1 MSAQVR
7 FGVRFEVTVGLCLAA
22 CWPRPAAAQEP
33 LDGGQEPAPQPLAAS
48 PDGGTPDLP
57 PAPNVAQ
64 EPVSPVATKEA
75 ASPPAPTAVA
85 PELAVSPEPAP
96 DVTVLGQRERT
107 TGTSESVLSRQTIAS
122 LPGGDTQPL
131 AYALATQPGFV
142 ADTFGFGLHV
152 RGADGGLLYV
162 VDGIPLLAAP
172 LGEFGATMGFIPTRL
187 VQNVRVLTGG
197 FPAEFGSGLGAV
209 IDITTR
215 HALGGPSGE
224 AEAAYGS
231 YGTTHYAFNYSQEIG
246 KLSLFMAGDFQ
257 NTNRG
262 FDPPSVTPIL
272 HDGMTSGSGFL
283 RLDYQLRESD
293 HIELV
298 TTFNQSRF
306 QIPIDPTLLPLSQ
319 APAGAV
325 RGADAYG
332 NDPPPFVP
340 YDADPV
346 ETERNVFAAVSYKHV
361 GAAGT
366 LQVAPFFREAYGK
379 LTCDP
384 AGSLGPTADPGSA
397 CGDVR
402 RDVLH
407 GGGLASLTWAQGLR
421 HIWKTG
427 LLVDAARSNV
437 DYTAYFRDD
446 VAPSGGADPAQTLSG
461 SDRTNVLG
469 AGAFL
474 QDQILLGK
482 VTILAGARLDIE
494 SASFLH
500 SDEPSL
506 FLLGPSARLG
516 LSYAVTTNLTLH
528 GFAGYLWQP
537 PSTIDAPVAGRIL
550 VPSLAGQTLP
560 VDIKAEKDWSAE
572 LGITERLLRGL
583 TLDLTGWG
591 RIASDQLDRVNV
603 GTTNL
608 VASYNFERGRAAG
621 AEASCRL
628 SGGDNVDGFAN
639 LGWQL
644 AQGSGISSERF
655 LFSQEEVADKS
666 WVMLDHVQ
674 TWTANVGVDLH
685 DAPASTHVSALL
697 NYGSGL
703 RTGPD
708 SNETVPSHVVVD
720 LTLRHRFD
728 ILSHLHPEIAIDV
741 FNLFNQV
748 YAYRIGTGY
757 VGSAYGPL
765 RRVFVRLAVPFS

>member
-1 MSAQVR
+1 MEP
-7 FGVRFEVTVGLCLAA
+7 GTYVTV
-22 CWPRPAAAQEP
+22 
-33 LDGGQEPAPQPLAAS
+33 
-48 PDGGTPDLP
+48 
-57 PAPNVAQ
+57 
-64 EPVSPVATKEA
+64 
-75 ASPPAPTAVA
+75 
-85 PELAVSPEPAP
+85 
-96 DVTVLGQRERT
+96 VLGRREGT

-131 AYALATQPGFV
+131 AYALATQPGVV

-162 VDGIPLLAAP
+162 IDGIPLLAAP
-172 LGEFGATMGFIPTRL
+172 LGEWDAARGFIPTRM
-187 VQNVRVLTGG
+187 VQNVRILTGG

-215 HALGGPSGE
+215 HALGSPAGE
-224 AEAAYGS
+224 VQAAYGS
-231 YGTTHYAFNYSQEIG
+231 YGTTNYALNYAQEIG

-262 FDPPSVTPIL
+262 LDPPSVTPIL
-272 HDGMTSGSGFL
+272 HDGMTSGSGFA
-283 RLDYQLRESD
+283 RLDYQLREAD

-306 QIPIDPTLLPLSQ
+306 QVPIDPTLLPLAQ

-340 YDADPV
+340 YDANPM
-346 ETERNVFAAVSYKHV
+346 ESERNVFAALAYRHTS
-361 GAAGT
+361 AAAT
-366 LQVAPFFREAYGK
+366 WQFAPFFREAYGN

-384 AGSLGPTADPGSA
+384 VRSLGPTADPGST
-397 CGDVR
+397 CSDVR

-407 GGGLASLTWAQGLR
+407 GGGLAELTWAAGER

-427 LLVDAARSNV
+427 VLVDAARSNV

-446 VAPSGGADPAQTLSG
+446 AAASGGPDPAQTLSG
-461 SDRTNVLG
+461 SDITNVVN
-469 AGAFL
+469 AGAFV
-474 QDQILLGK
+474 QDQVPLGK
-482 VTILAGARLDIE
+482 WTILAGLRLDIE
-494 SASFLH
+494 SAAFVH

-506 FLLGPSARLG
+506 FLVGPSARLG
-516 LSYAVTTNLTLH
+516 LGYTVTSNLTLH

-550 VPSLAGQTLP
+550 IPSLAGQILP

-572 LGITERLLRGL
+572 LGLTGRPFQGL

-591 RIASDQLDRVNV
+591 RIAVDQLDRVNV

-628 SGGDNVDGFAN
+628 SPSRNVDAFAN
-639 LGWQL
+639 GGWQL
-644 AQGSGISSERF
+644 AQGSGISSEKF
-655 LFSQEEVADKS
+655 LFTPDEIADKS

-674 TWTANVGVDLH
+674 TWTGNLGVDLH
-685 DAPASTHVSALL
+685 DIAASTHVSTLL
-697 NYGSGL
+697 TYGSGM
-703 RTGPD
+703 RTGAD
-708 SNETVPSHVVVD
+708 SDKTVPSHLLVD

-728 ILSHLHPEIAIDV
+728 LFRHSNPEIAIDV

-765 RRVFVRLAVPFS
+765 RRVFVRLAVPFP

>member
-1 MSAQVR
+1 MR
-7 FGVRFEVTVGLCLAA
+7 RYGVTVGLCLAA

-33 LDGGQEPAPQPLAAS
+33 LDGGQGTVAQPLAGSQDGGPPNAS
-48 PDGGTPDLP
+48 PA
-57 PAPNVAQ
+57 PAVAQ
-64 EPVSPVATKEA
+64 EPGSATAAEKA
-75 ASPPAPTAVA
+75 ASPAA
-85 PELAVSPEPAP
+85 PETVSAEPGH
-96 DVTVLGQRERT
+96 DVMVLGRRERT

-131 AYALATQPGFV
+131 AYVLATQPGFV

-162 VDGIPLLAAP
+162 IDGIPLLAAP
-172 LGEFGATMGFIPTRL
+172 LGEWGATMGFIPTRL

-215 HALGGPSGE
+215 HALGGPS
-224 AEAAYGS
+224 AEAQVAYGS
-231 YGTTHYAFNYSQEIG
+231 YGTTDYALDYAQEIG
-246 KLSLFMAGDFQ
+246 KLSLFAAGNFQ
-257 NTNRG
+257 NTKRG

-272 HDGMTSGSGFL
+272 HDDMTSGNAFV
-283 RLDYQLRESD
+283 RLDYRLRETD
-293 HIELV
+293 HIEFIAS
-298 TTFNQSRF
+298 FNQSRF
-306 QIPIDPTLLPLSQ
+306 QIPIDPTLLPLSD
-319 APAGAV
+319 APKGAV
-325 RGADAYG
+325 RGADAYD

-340 YDADPV
+340 YDANPI
-346 ETERNVFAAVSYKHV
+346 ENERNVFAAVSYRHV
-361 GAAGT
+361 GAGGT
-366 LQVAPFFREAYGK
+366 LQIAPFVREAYGS

-384 AGSLGPTADPGSA
+384 ARSLGKAADPGSA
-397 CGDVR
+397 CSDVR

-407 GGGLASLTWAQGLR
+407 AGGLADFTWVQGQT
-421 HIWKTG
+421 HVWKTG
-427 LLVDAARSNV
+427 LLLDAARSNV

-446 VAPSGGADPAQTLSG
+446 AVPVAGADAARTLAG
-461 SDRTNVLG
+461 SDSTNGLI
-469 AGAFL
+469 AGVFL
-474 QDQILLGK
+474 QDKILLGK
-482 VTILAGARLDIE
+482 LNILAGARLDIE
-494 SASFLH
+494 RASFLH

-550 VPSLAGQTLP
+550 VPSLAGQNLP

-572 LGITERLLRGL
+572 LGLTERLLPGL
-583 TLDLTGWG
+583 TLDITGWG
-591 RIASDQLDRVNV
+591 RIARDQLDRVNV

-655 LFSQEEVADKS
+655 LFSPQEVADKS

-674 TWTANVGVDLH
+674 TWTANLGIDLH

-697 NYGSGL
+697 NYGSGM
-703 RTGPD
+703 RTGAD
-708 SNETVPSHVVVD
+708 SDKTVPSHVIVD
-720 LTLRHRFD
+720 LTIRRRFD
-728 ILSHLHPEIAIDV
+728 IFSGVSSHLHPEIAVDV
-741 FNLFNQV
+741 LNLFDQI

-757 VGSAYGPL
+757 IGSAYGPP
-765 RRVFVRLAVPFS
+765 RRVFVRLSVPFS

>member
-1 MSAQVR
+1 M
-7 FGVRFEVTVGLCLAA
+7 
-22 CWPRPAAAQEP
+22 
-33 LDGGQEPAPQPLAAS
+33 
-48 PDGGTPDLP
+48 
-57 PAPNVAQ
+57 
-64 EPVSPVATKEA
+64 
-75 ASPPAPTAVA
+75 
-85 PELAVSPEPAP
+85 
-96 DVTVLGQRERT
+96 VLGRRERT

-131 AYALATQPGFV
+131 AYVLATQPGFV

-162 VDGIPLLAAP
+162 IDGVPLLAAP
-172 LGEFGATMGFIPTRL
+172 LGQWGATMGFIPTKL
-187 VQNVRVLTGG
+187 VEKVRVLTGG

-215 HALGGPSGE
+215 HALGGPS
-224 AEAAYGS
+224 AEAQVTYGS
-231 YGTTHYAFNYSQEIG
+231 YGTTDYALNYAQETG
-246 KLSLFMAGDFQ
+246 KLSLFAAGNFQ
-257 NTNRG
+257 NTKRG

-272 HDGMTSGSGFL
+272 HDDMTSGNAFV
-283 RLDYQLRESD
+283 RLDYRLRDTD
-293 HIELV
+293 HIEFI
-298 TTFNQSRF
+298 TSFNQSRF
-306 QIPIDPTLLPLSQ
+306 QIPIDPTLRPLSD
-319 APAGAV
+319 APQGAV

-340 YDADPV
+340 YDANPIED
-346 ETERNVFAAVSYKHV
+346 ERNVFAAVSYRHV
-361 GAAGT
+361 GAGST
-366 LQVAPFFREAYGK
+366 LQMAPFFREAYGS

-384 AGSLGPTADPGSA
+384 VRSLGKAADPGSA
-397 CGDVR
+397 CSDVR

-407 GGGLASLTWAQGLR
+407 AGGVADFTWGQGQR

-427 LLVDAARSNV
+427 LLLDAARSNV
-437 DYTAYFRDD
+437 NYTAYFRDD
-446 VAPSGGADPAQTLSG
+446 AVPVGGADPAQTLTG
-461 SDRTNVLG
+461 SDSTNVLI

-482 VTILAGARLDIE
+482 LKILAGARLDIE

-506 FLLGPSARLG
+506 FLLGPSIRLG

-537 PSTIDAPVAGRIL
+537 PSTVDAPVAGRIL
-550 VPSLAGQTLP
+550 IPSLAGQKLP

-572 LGITERLLRGL
+572 LGLTDRLLHGL
-583 TLDLTGWG
+583 TLDLTAWG

-608 VASYNFERGRAAG
+608 VASYNFARGRAAG
-621 AEASCRL
+621 AEASCKL

-655 LFSQEEVADKS
+655 LFSPEEVADRS

-674 TWTANVGVDLH
+674 TWTANFGIDLH
-685 DAPASTHVSALL
+685 DALANTHVSALL
-697 NYGSGL
+697 NYGSGM
-703 RTGPD
+703 RTGAD
-708 SNETVPSHVVVD
+708 SDKTVPWHVMVD
-720 LTLRHRFD
+720 LTIRHRFD
-728 ILSHLHPEIAIDV
+728 IFSGIFAHLHPEIAVDV
-741 FNLFNQV
+741 LNLFNQV

-765 RRVFVRLAVPFS
+765 RRVFVRLSVPFS

>member
-1 MSAQVR
+1 
-7 FGVRFEVTVGLCLAA
+7 
-22 CWPRPAAAQEP
+22 
-33 LDGGQEPAPQPLAAS
+33 LDGSQDGGPPDSSPAPA
-48 PDGGTPDLP
+48 
-57 PAPNVAQ
+57 VAQ
-64 EPVSPVATKEA
+64 EPESSATAQEA
-75 ASPPAPTAVA
+75 ASPAA
-85 PELAVSPEPAP
+85 PETVSPEPGS
-96 DVTVLGQRERT
+96 DVMVLGRRDRT
-107 TGTSESVLSRQTIAS
+107 TGTSESVLSRQTIAA

-162 VDGIPLLAAP
+162 IDGIPLLAAP
-172 LGEFGATMGFIPTRL
+172 LGEWGATMGFIPTRL

-215 HALGGPSGE
+215 HALGGPSAE
-224 AEAAYGS
+224 AQAAYGS
-231 YGTTHYAFNYSQEIG
+231 YGTTNYALNYAQEIG
-246 KLSLFMAGDFQ
+246 KLSLFAAGDFQ
-257 NTNRG
+257 NTKRG

-272 HDGMTSGSGFL
+272 HDDMTSGNAFV
-283 RLDYQLRESD
+283 RLDYRVRETD
-293 HIELV
+293 HIELI

-340 YDADPV
+340 YDANPI
-346 ETERNVFAAVSYKHV
+346 ESERNVFAAVSYKHV
-361 GAAGT
+361 GAGGT
-366 LQVAPFFREAYGK
+366 LQIAPFFREAYGK

-397 CGDVR
+397 CSDVR

-407 GGGLASLTWAQGLR
+407 GGGMALFTWAYGQQ

-427 LLVDAARSNV
+427 LLLDAARSNV

-446 VAPSGGADPAQTLSG
+446 AAPSLSG
-461 SDRTNVLG
+461 SDSTNVLN

-482 VTILAGARLDIE
+482 LTILAGARLDIE

-500 SDEPSL
+500 SDEPTL

-516 LSYAVTTNLTLH
+516 VSYAVTTSLTLH

-537 PSTIDAPVAGRIL
+537 PSTIDAPVAGRML
-550 VPSLAGQTLP
+550 LPSRAGQTLP

-572 LGITERLLRGL
+572 LGLTERLLRGL
-583 TLDLTGWG
+583 TLDITGWG
-591 RIASDQLDRVNV
+591 RIAKDQLDRVNV

-621 AEASCRL
+621 AEASLRL

-655 LFSQEEVADKS
+655 LFSAQEVADKS

-674 TWTANVGVDLH
+674 TWTANLGLDLH

-697 NYGSGL
+697 NYGSGM
-703 RTGPD
+703 RTGAD
-708 SNETVPSHVVVD
+708 SDKTVPSHVIVD
-720 LTLRHRFD
+720 LTMRHRFD
-728 ILSHLHPEIAIDV
+728 IFSHLHPEIAVDV

-765 RRVFVRLAVPFS
+765 RRVFVRLSVPFS

>member
-1 MSAQVR
+1 M
-7 FGVRFEVTVGLCLAA
+7 
-22 CWPRPAAAQEP
+22 
-33 LDGGQEPAPQPLAAS
+33 
-48 PDGGTPDLP
+48 
-57 PAPNVAQ
+57 
-64 EPVSPVATKEA
+64 
-75 ASPPAPTAVA
+75 
-85 PELAVSPEPAP
+85 
-96 DVTVLGQRERT
+96 VLGRRERT

-131 AYALATQPGFV
+131 AYVLATQPGFV

-162 VDGIPLLAAP
+162 IDGIPLLAAP
-172 LGEFGATMGFIPTRL
+172 LGEWGATMGFIPTRL

-224 AEAAYGS
+224 AQVAYGS
-231 YGTTHYAFNYSQEIG
+231 YGTTDYALNYAQEIG
-246 KLSLFMAGDFQ
+246 KLSLFAAGDFR
-257 NTNRG
+257 NTKRG

-272 HDGMTSGSGFL
+272 HDDMTSGNAFV
-283 RLDYQLRESD
+283 RLDYRLRETD
-293 HIELV
+293 HIEFI

-319 APAGAV
+319 APPGAV
-325 RGADAYG
+325 RGPDAYG

-340 YDADPV
+340 YDANPV

-361 GAAGT
+361 GAVGT
-366 LQVAPFFREAYGK
+366 LQIAPFFREAYGK

-397 CGDVR
+397 CSDVR

-407 GGGLASLTWAQGLR
+407 GGGLAAFTWMQGQR
-421 HIWKTG
+421 HVWKTG

-446 VAPSGGADPAQTLSG
+446 PSGGADPAQTLPG
-461 SDRTNVLG
+461 SDSTNVLI

-482 VTILAGARLDIE
+482 LTILAGARLDIE

-516 LSYAVTTNLTLH
+516 LSYAVTKNLTLH

-537 PSTIDAPVAGRIL
+537 PSTIDAPVAGRL
-550 VPSLAGQTLP
+550 LLPFRAGQTLP

-572 LGITERLLRGL
+572 LGLTGHLLRGL
-583 TLDLTGWG
+583 TLDITGWG

-655 LFSQEEVADKS
+655 LFSPEEVADKR

-674 TWTANVGVDLH
+674 TWTANLGIDLH
-685 DAPASTHVSALL
+685 DTPASTHVSVLL
-697 NYGSGL
+697 NYGSGM
-703 RTGPD
+703 RTGAD
-708 SNETVPSHVVVD
+708 SDKTVPSHVIVD
-720 LTLRHRFD
+720 LTIRHRFD
-728 ILSHLHPEIAIDV
+728 SFSDIFSHLRPEIAVDV
-741 FNLFNQV
+741 LNLFNEV

-765 RRVFVRLAVPFS
+765 RRVFVRLSVPFS

>member
-1 MSAQVR
+1 
-7 FGVRFEVTVGLCLAA
+7 
-22 CWPRPAAAQEP
+22 
-33 LDGGQEPAPQPLAAS
+33 
-48 PDGGTPDLP
+48 
-57 PAPNVAQ
+57 
-64 EPVSPVATKEA
+64 
-75 ASPPAPTAVA
+75 
-85 PELAVSPEPAP
+85 
-96 DVTVLGQRERT
+96 
-107 TGTSESVLSRQTIAS
+107 
-122 LPGGDTQPL
+122 
-131 AYALATQPGFV
+131 
-142 ADTFGFGLHV
+142 
-152 RGADGGLLYV
+152 
-162 VDGIPLLAAP
+162 
-172 LGEFGATMGFIPTRL
+172 
-187 VQNVRVLTGG
+187 
-197 FPAEFGSGLGAV
+197 V

-215 HALGGPSGE
+215 HALGCPS
-224 AEAAYGS
+224 AEAQVAYGS
-231 YGTTHYAFNYSQEIG
+231 YGTTDYALNYAQEIG

-257 NTNRG
+257 NTKRG

-272 HDGMTSGSGFL
+272 HDDMRSGNAFV
-283 RLDYQLRESD
+283 RLDYRLRETD
-293 HIELV
+293 HIEFI

-306 QIPIDPTLLPLSQ
+306 QIPIDPTLLPLSE
-319 APAGAV
+319 APPGAV

-340 YDADPV
+340 YDANPV
-346 ETERNVFAAVSYKHV
+346 ENERNVFAAISYKHA
-361 GAAGT
+361 GAGGT
-366 LQVAPFFREAYGK
+366 LQIAPFFREAYGK

-397 CGDVR
+397 CSDVR

-407 GGGLASLTWAQGLR
+407 GGGLAQFTWAQGQQ

-427 LLVDAARSNV
+427 LLLDAARSNV

-446 VAPSGGADPAQTLSG
+446 AASLGGADPARTLPG
-461 SDRTNVLG
+461 SDITNVLI

-482 VTILAGARLDIE
+482 LKILAGARLDIE

-560 VDIKAEKDWSAE
+560 VDLKAERDWSAE
-572 LGITERLLRGL
+572 LGLTDRLLPGL
-583 TLDLTGWG
+583 TLDITGWG

-655 LFSQEEVADKS
+655 LFSPEEVADKH

-674 TWTANVGVDLH
+674 TWTANLGIDLH
-685 DAPASTHVSALL
+685 DALASTHVSALL
-697 NYGSGL
+697 NYGSGM
-703 RTGPD
+703 RTGAD
-708 SNETVPSHVVVD
+708 SDKTVPSHVIVD
-720 LTLRHRFD
+720 LTIRHRFGIFSD
-728 ILSHLHPEIAIDV
+728 ISSHLHPEIAVDV
-741 FNLFNQV
+741 LNLFDQV

-757 VGSAYGPL
+757 VGSAYGPP
-765 RRVFVRLAVPFS
+765 RRVFVRLSVPFS

>member
-1 MSAQVR
+1 LV
-7 FGVRFEVTVGLCLAA
+7 
-22 CWPRPAAAQEP
+22 
-33 LDGGQEPAPQPLAAS
+33 PAPA
-48 PDGGTPDLP
+48 
-57 PAPNVAQ
+57 VAQ
-64 EPVSPVATKEA
+64 EPGSSEAAKEA
-75 ASPPAPTAVA
+75 ASPAASTSVSIEP
-85 PELAVSPEPAP
+85 AVSLEPAS
-96 DVTVLGQRERT
+96 DVMVLGRRERT
-107 TGTSESVLSRQTIAS
+107 AGTSESVLSRQTIAS

-162 VDGIPLLAAP
+162 IDGIPLLAAP
-172 LGEFGATMGFIPTRL
+172 LGEWGATMGFIPTRL
-187 VQNVRVLTGG
+187 VQNIRVLTGG

-215 HALGGPSGE
+215 RALGGPSGE
-224 AEAAYGS
+224 VQAAYGS
-231 YGTTHYAFNYSQEIG
+231 YGTTRYALNYAQEIG
-246 KLSLFMAGDFQ
+246 KLSLFIAGDFQ

-272 HDGMTSGSGFL
+272 HDSMTSGSGFM
-283 RLDYQLRESD
+283 RLDYHLRETD
-293 HIELV
+293 QIELV
-298 TTFNQSRF
+298 TTFNQSRI

-325 RGADAYG
+325 RGPDAYG

-340 YDADPV
+340 YDANPV
-346 ETERNVFAAVSYKHV
+346 ETERNVFAAVSYKHA
-361 GAAGT
+361 GAGGT

-384 AGSLGPTADPGSA
+384 AGSLGPTADPGAA
-397 CGDVR
+397 CSDVR

-407 GGGLASLTWAQGLR
+407 GGGLASLTWAQGER

-446 VAPSGGADPAQTLSG
+446 AALSGGADPAQTLSG
-461 SDRTNVLG
+461 SDITNVLN

-474 QDQILLGK
+474 QDQIRLGK
-482 VTILAGARLDIE
+482 WQILAGARLDIE

-516 LSYAVTTNLTLH
+516 ASYAVTTNLTLH

-537 PSTIDAPVAGRIL
+537 PSTIDAPVAARIL
-550 VPSLAGQTLP
+550 IPSLAGQALP

-572 LGITERLLRGL
+572 LGLTESLLRGL
-583 TLDLTGWG
+583 TLDITGWG
-591 RIASDQLDRVNV
+591 RIARDQLDRVNV

-621 AEASCRL
+621 AEASCRF
-628 SGGDNVDGFAN
+628 SGGDNVDAFAN
-639 LGWQL
+639 LGWQI
-644 AQGSGISSERF
+644 AQGSGISSEKF
-655 LFSQEEVADKS
+655 LFGPDEIADKS

-674 TWTANVGVDLH
+674 TWTANVGIDLH
-685 DAPASTHVSALL
+685 DAPARTHVSALL
-697 NYGSGL
+697 NYGSGM
-703 RTGPD
+703 RTGAD
-708 SNETVPSHVVVD
+708 SDKTVPSHVIVD

-728 ILSHLHPEIAIDV
+728 IFSHQHPEIAIDV
-741 FNLFNQV
+741 LNLFDQV

-765 RRVFVRLAVPFS
+765 RRVLVRLSVPLS